1 MYARLNPVR
10 PATLYPHDRDK
21 NAKDIQKADSMQ
33 RLLRAEILRYER
45 NSNEANSQ
53 DRENLMVSLKYHNIA
68 KTSLQRLYLYV
79 VALML
84 FLYRRL

>member
-53 DRENLMVSLKYHNIA
+53 DRENLMKQISKSKIEKIL
-68 KTSLQRLYLYV
+68 
-79 VALML
+79 
-84 FLYRRL
+84 